1 MEALKEHKWIVSRG
15 KRLSAMVHTPATP
28 AAGGPVVI
36 FCHGF
41 TGDKVGA
48 NQLMLNLAKTVS
60 ASGLRAVR
68 FDFAGSGDSEGVFA
82 ADTTVAGWR
91 QDLASVLAWV
101 RGEYPGAPLFLV
113 GHSLGG
119 LVVLCETEPAI
130 AGRVAVA
137 PVVYPQANFADTIL
151 GRELWDKALSGER
164 VANFYGKGF
173 ALDSGFVADL
183 VASDYQPLAAAAAYD
198 APLLI
203 VHGTADVAVPLAG
216 SRELHAGYRGPK
228 ELALL
233 EGADHV
239 FIGRH
244 EELGAVIAKW
254 LNAKLP

>member
-1 MEALKEHKWIVSRG
+1 MKEHRWIESRG
-15 KRLSAMVHTPATP
+15 KRLSAMVHTPASP
-28 AAGGPVVI
+28 AVGGPVVI

-48 NQLMLNLAKTVS
+48 NQLMLNLAKAVEAAGMT
-60 ASGLRAVR
+60 AVR

-91 QDLASVLAWV
+91 RDLASVLAWA
-101 RGEYPGAPLFLV
+101 RNEYPGGPLFLV

-119 LVVLCETEPAI
+119 LIVLCETDSKVT
-130 AGRVAVA
+130 GRVAVA
-137 PVVYPQANFADTIL
+137 PVVYPLANFADTII
-151 GRELWDKALSGER
+151 GRELWAKALKGEQ

-183 VASDYQPLAAAAAYD
+183 VAADYKPLAAAAAYD
-198 APLLI
+198 APLLV
-203 VHGTADVAVPLAG
+203 VHGTADAAVPLAG
-216 SRELHAGYRGPK
+216 SQELYAGYGGPK

-233 EGADHV
+233 EADHV

-244 EELGAVIAKW
+244 EELGAVIVKW
-254 LNAKLP
+254 LSKQV